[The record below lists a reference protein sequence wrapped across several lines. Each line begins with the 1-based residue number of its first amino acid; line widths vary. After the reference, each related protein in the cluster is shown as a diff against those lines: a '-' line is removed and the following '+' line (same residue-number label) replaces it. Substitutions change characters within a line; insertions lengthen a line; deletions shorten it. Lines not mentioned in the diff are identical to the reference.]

1 MQTSCADNRLIAQR
15 FRILGTA
22 GSGGMGT
29 VYRGMDQHT
38 GLAVALK
45 LLRPEAGM
53 PQERHRFLREAQLL
67 SQLRHPHIV
76 SYVAHGYTENGIP
89 YLAMEWLDGEDLETR
104 LRRKGLS
111 AAESLI
117 LLRQVAEALAVA
129 HRRGVLH
136 RDLKPSNLFLRGGQ
150 IERVTVLDF
159 GIARQ
164 TLGSSLGGSTQTG
177 MILGTPQYM
186 APEQARGQRD
196 LRPSADIFALG
207 CVLFEC
213 LTGRPPFSA
222 DHMVAVL
229 AKILFEEPP
238 PLRSVRAE
246 LPAALEA
253 LVSRLLSK
261 DPARRPRDAG
271 ELLVMLDGISLHAPL
286 DAPLRAELSAS
297 MTLSAAELRVV
308 SIILMSRR
316 QNIEVEDTLAE
327 DLRREQDTL
336 EGLRAALSLYGAD
349 AEYLAGDSLVATLIP
364 DERRVATD
372 QAAQAARLAL
382 ALRERWPGAAVALAT
397 GRGVLRERLPIGD
410 VIDRVVRLLPA
421 ASAPSGE
428 GHDCVIIDAMTAGL
442 LDGSFELRPL
452 AAGSYALCGE
462 RQSIDEVRLLLGR
475 PTPCVGRDQELD
487 MLDRLFADCVEQSVC
502 HAVLITSP
510 PGHGKSRLRLEF
522 MRRLRVRSESIEVLF
537 GRGETLRARSAYGL
551 LRQVLCRL
559 CGITGLQPRAEQQ
572 QRLLTRIG
580 RHLART
586 DAQRIAVLFGELF
599 GQLASE
605 LGELPLP
612 DAERPSLQRAPKDP
626 WLLSQQLGQALVDFL
641 RAECAVQPVVLL
653 LEDLHNADPLSI
665 KLLERAL
672 RELEEQPF
680 FMVAL
685 ARPEIKELFPSLWSG
700 RVQEIPLRGLSRKA
714 CERLVLEILG
724 RQAPP
729 SVVARI
735 VHQASG
741 NALFLEEL
749 IRAQA
754 EGKAGE
760 LPETVLA
767 MLQSRIARLGAQLR
781 RVLRAGS
788 VFGETFWRGGVVALL
803 GWEPLRHKDGPDCED
818 GPDSPDDQDGEDGA
832 GAQGSEDSE
841 DSEINGCLAE
851 LVRAEI
857 LQPHRDSRYPGEA
870 EYGFCH
876 ALMREAAYGLLT
888 DEDKR
893 TGHLHAARYLEEH
906 GEKDPFILA
915 EHRRRG
921 EDPLLALRRA

>member
-1 MQTSCADNRLIAQR
+1 MVI
-15 FRILGTA
+15 
-22 GSGGMGT
+22 
-29 VYRGMDQHT
+29 
-38 GLAVALK
+38 
-45 LLRPEAGM
+45 
-53 PQERHRFLREAQLL
+53 
-67 SQLRHPHIV
+67 
-76 SYVAHGYTENGIP
+76 
-89 YLAMEWLDGEDLETR
+89 
-104 LRRKGLS
+104 
-111 AAESLI
+111 
-117 LLRQVAEALAVA
+117 
-129 HRRGVLH
+129 
-136 RDLKPSNLFLRGGQ
+136 
-150 IERVTVLDF
+150 
-159 GIARQ
+159 
-164 TLGSSLGGSTQTG
+164 
-177 MILGTPQYM
+177 GTPEYM

-271 ELLVMLDGISLHAPL
+271 ELLALLDGISLHEPL
-286 DAPLRAELSAS
+286 DAPLRSELSAS
-297 MTLSAAELRVV
+297 LTLSAAELHVV

-336 EGLRAALSLYGAD
+336 EGLRTALSLYGAD

-397 GRGVLRERLPIGD
+397 GRGVLRERLPIGE

-421 ASAPSGE
+421 ASAPSGA

-462 RQSIDEVRLLLGR
+462 RQSFDEVRLLLGR

-487 MLDRLFADCVEQSVC
+487 MLDRLFADCIEQSVC

-537 GRGETLRARSAYGL
+537 GRGETMRARSAYGL

-559 CGITGLQPRAEQQ
+559 CGITSQQPLVEQQ
-572 QRLLTRIG
+572 QRLLARIG

-586 DAQRIAVLFGELF
+586 DAQRSAERLAELFGEL
-599 GQLASE
+599 
-605 LGELPLP
+605 GEIPPP
-612 DAERPSLQRAPKDP
+612 DVDRPSLQGTRQDP

-641 RAECAVQPVVLL
+641 RAECAAQPLVLL
-653 LEDLHNADPLSI
+653 LEDLHNADAPSI

-749 IRAQA
+749 VRAQA

-767 MLQSRIARLGAQLR
+767 MLQSRIARLGSQLR

-803 GWEPLRHKDGPDCED
+803 GWEAHGSGDG
-818 GPDSPDDQDGEDGA
+818 
-832 GAQGSEDSE
+832 EDSE

-857 LQPHRDSRYPGEA
+857 LEPHRDSRYPGEA

-893 TGHLHAARYLEEH
+893 TGHLHAARYLEER

-915 EHRRRG
+915 EHHRRG

>member
-1 MQTSCADNRLIAQR
+1 VKTSCADNKLIAQR
-15 FRILGTA
+15 FLILGTA

-29 VYRGMDQHT
+29 VYRAIDQHT

-45 LLRPEAGM
+45 LLHPEAGT
-53 PQERHRFLREAQLL
+53 PQDRHRFLREAQLM

-76 SYVAHGYTENGIP
+76 SYVAHGYTEEGIP

-111 AAESLI
+111 VSESLT
-117 LLRQVAEALAVA
+117 LLRHVAEALAVA

-164 TLGSSLGGSTQTG
+164 TLGRSLAGSTQTG

-196 LRPSADIFALG
+196 LQPSADIFALG

-213 LTGRPPFSA
+213 LTGRPPFCA

-238 PLRSVRAE
+238 PLRSVRAD
-246 LPAALEA
+246 LPVALER
-253 LVSRLLSK
+253 LVGRLLIK

-271 ELLVMLDGISLHAPL
+271 ELLVLLDGVSLHEPL
-286 DAPLRAELSAS
+286 DMPLRSELSAS

-308 SIILMSRR
+308 SVILVSRR
-316 QNIEVEDTLAE
+316 RQDIEVEDTLVSE
-327 DLRREQDTL
+327 DLRRAQDTL

-349 AEYLAGDSLVATLIP
+349 VEYLAGDSLVATLVP
-364 DERRVATD
+364 DEQRVATD

-397 GRGVLRERLPIGD
+397 GRGVLRERLPIGE
-410 VIDRVVRLLPA
+410 VIDRVVRLLPT
-421 ASAPSGE
+421 ASAPAGP
-428 GHDCVIIDAMTAGL
+428 GRDCVVIDEMTAGL
-442 LDGSFELRPL
+442 LDGGFEVGPL
-452 AAGSYALCGE
+452 SDGTYALRGE
-462 RQSIDEVRLLLGR
+462 HQSVDEVRLLLGR

-510 PGHGKSRLRLEF
+510 PGHGKSRLRMEF
-522 MRRLRVRSESIEVLF
+522 LRRLRVRSETIEVLF
-537 GRGETLRARSAYGL
+537 GRGETMRARSAYGL

-559 CGITGLQPRAEQQ
+559 CGITGTEPLAEQQ
-572 QRLLTRIG
+572 QRLLTRVG
-580 RHLART
+580 RHLARA
-586 DAQRIAVLFGELF
+586 DAQRVAAL
-599 GQLASE
+599 
-605 LGELPLP
+605 LGELCAVSFP
-612 DAERPSLQRAPKDP
+612 DAERPSLQGARQDP
-626 WLLSQQLGQALVDFL
+626 WLLGQQLGQALVDFL
-641 RAECAVQPVVLL
+641 RAECAAQPLVLV
-653 LEDLHNADPLSI
+653 LEDLHNADAPSI

-672 RELEEQPF
+672 RELEELPF

-700 RVQEIPLRGLSRKA
+700 RVQEIPLRGLSRKV

-724 RQAPP
+724 RQTPP

-760 LPETVLA
+760 LPETVVA

-788 VFGETFWRGGVVALL
+788 LFGETFWRDGVVALL
-803 GWEPLRHKDGPDCED
+803 GWDPT
-818 GPDSPDDQDGEDGA
+818 
-832 GAQGSEDSE
+832 
-841 DSEINGCLAE
+841 DSEIDGCLAE

-857 LQPHRDSRYPGEA
+857 LEPHRDSRYPGEA
-870 EYGFCH
+870 EYGFRH

-888 DEDKR
+888 GEDKR
-893 TGHLHAARYLEEH
+893 AGHLRAARYLEER

-915 EHRRRG
+915 EHYRRG
-921 EDPLLALRRA
+921 EAPALVLGRA